1 MAGYSN
7 PSLLEMAQMVR
18 RADAPG
24 AYAGA
29 APTAMGGGTGYQSL
43 QFGGRVGGGGRFGP
57 DPTMGA
63 QYRGTRFGPD
73 PTASLPTQPVDTT
86 QSGVTPPPVETAT
99 ATPATVSPAGNL
111 GAYGD
116 PTQIAKQFGLN
127 PSEFS
132 QYFTSI
138 TPEMQAAT
146 EEATYD
152 PYFKEQIGQL
162 REQKGGAVA
171 GLRQNLLQS
180 VMGAAQADVGSGF
193 AGGAAGGQRML
204 DLTRKG
210 AETQYGD
217 IGATYGRAK
226 YGVKQSISGRISAGR
241 QAIEAAK
248 RANIATA
255 SRLYQSGAGGDD
267 PFASSD
273 PLGANT
279 VVTDSA
285 FGQNPAD
292 TAESFYTTGDSF
304 GESGRFLPEKA
315 TINLAPEEKQSALA
329 QAGLTP
335 DQIQAAMAQPGAD
348 TMNVRELIYSTQG

>member
-29 APTAMGGGTGYQSL
+29 APTAMGGGTGYQGL
-43 QFGGRVGGGGRFGP
+43 QFGGRVGFGP

-171 GLRQNLLQS
+171 G
-180 VMGAAQADVGSGF
+180 
-193 AGGAAGGQRML
+193 
-204 DLTRKG
+204 
-210 AETQYGD
+210 
-217 IGATYGRAK
+217 
-226 YGVKQSISGRISAGR
+226 
-241 QAIEAAK
+241 
-248 RANIATA
+248 
-255 SRLYQSGAGGDD
+255 
-267 PFASSD
+267 
-273 PLGANT
+273 
-279 VVTDSA
+279 
-285 FGQNPAD
+285 
-292 TAESFYTTGDSF
+292 
-304 GESGRFLPEKA
+304 
-315 TINLAPEEKQSALA
+315 
-329 QAGLTP
+329 
-335 DQIQAAMAQPGAD
+335 
-348 TMNVRELIYSTQG
+348 